1 MAVISLMGGS
11 LAFPDTS
18 QAIEQKDEL
27 TQLEEAAREEDMNV
41 TINEMSVDELKQ
53 ISGYEEQVF
62 LSQNINKKLSDGGY
76 REVTSDE
83 VKNFKISDNKEDGV
97 FTYNVYHV
105 FENQNND
112 VVILQ
117 TVYDSVR
124 DKIVSVYGEQDKKD
138 SKDSKQRTEFVNY
151 MDFSVNNMSRKSFT
165 WNGRSFACSATG
177 VLACVS
183 YCFTWAMVHPA
194 AGVVCDVACGA
205 VFAWAC
211 SFA

>member
-97 FTYNVYHV
+97 FT
-105 FENQNND
+105 
-112 VVILQ
+112 
-117 TVYDSVR
+117 
-124 DKIVSVYGEQDKKD
+124 
-138 SKDSKQRTEFVNY
+138 
-151 MDFSVNNMSRKSFT
+151 
-165 WNGRSFACSATG
+165 
-177 VLACVS
+177 
-183 YCFTWAMVHPA
+183 
-194 AGVVCDVACGA
+194 
-205 VFAWAC
+205 
-211 SFA
+211 